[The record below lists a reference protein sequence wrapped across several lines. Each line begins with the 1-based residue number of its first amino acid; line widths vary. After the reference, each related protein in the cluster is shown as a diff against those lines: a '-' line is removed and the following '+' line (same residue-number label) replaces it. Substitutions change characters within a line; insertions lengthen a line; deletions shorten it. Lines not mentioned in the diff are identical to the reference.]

1 MYTKNQLV
9 TKIKSINNIDLINYL
24 ILIYAFILSFP
35 VALKTPVLILMIL
48 LWVTNKERF
57 NSNFTKINHIFLMM
71 SVFLL
76 YMIISSFWSEAPIK
90 EILVSIK
97 KYWYYLPMFIIYKY
111 IKKEY
116 ILYTISSFLLGM
128 FVSEI
133 LSYGV
138 ILSFWEIR
146 HATVEN
152 PSIFLHHIQYSIFL
166 SFTATIL
173 LFKSLNSEIKI
184 LKILYFI
191 FFITVT
197 INLFLN
203 IGRTGYI
210 TFLVSIFL
218 SLIVVY
224 KLKKRIILTIF
235 IAIVSIITLVYNFSP
250 NFKIRTYQGIEN
262 IQQLST
268 KGEYNTSI
276 GARFALWI
284 AAKEI
289 FIKNPILG
297 VGVADHLHKK
307 NEFAKKSDAFEFLL
321 HIKHFHNSFLE
332 ILTQF
337 GIIGLSLFLYILYLL
352 WKIPIQNKIFKIF
365 KISILTILILGSF
378 TDRLFYI
385 NSTISLFALIF
396 GLIFAQYKEEK
407 SNALQ

>member
-1 MYTKNQLV
+1 MLT
-9 TKIKSINNIDLINYL
+9 KSIKRVDYINYF

-35 VALKTPVLILMIL
+35 VALKTPIIVLLIIFWL
-48 LWVTNKERF
+48 TDKNRF
-57 NSNFTKINHIFLMM
+57 NSNFIKMNHIFLMM
-71 SVFLL
+71 GIFLF
-76 YMIISSFWSEAPIK
+76 YIIISSIWSEANAK

-116 ILYTISSFLLGM
+116 ILYTISSFLVGM
-128 FVSEI
+128 FISEL

-138 ILSFWEIR
+138 IFSFWEIR
-146 HATVEN
+146 HATAAN

-166 SFTATIL
+166 SLTSIIL
-173 LFKSLNSEIKI
+173 FFKAIYETKRNVQ
-184 LKILYFI
+184 ILYFL

-197 INLFLN
+197 LNLFLN
-203 IGRTGYI
+203 VGRTGYI

-224 KLKKRIILTIF
+224 KLKKQIIITTF
-235 IAIVSIITLVYNFSP
+235 IALVSIITLAYNFSP
-250 NFKIRTYQGIEN
+250 NFKIRTYQGIED
-262 IQQLST
+262 IQQLT
-268 KGEYNTSI
+268 QEGKYNTSI
-276 GARFALWI
+276 GSRFALWI
-284 AAKEI
+284 VAKEI

-297 VGVADHLHKK
+297 VGVANHIHTK
-307 NEFAKKSDAFEFLL
+307 NEFAKMMFNNNFKFLL
-321 HIKHFHNSFLE
+321 NIKHFHNSFLE

-337 GIIGLSLFLYILYLL
+337 GIIGLSIFLYILYLL
-352 WKIPIQNKIFKIF
+352 FKIPIKDKKIKIF
-365 KISILTILILGSF
+365 KISILSIFILGSF

-396 GLIFAQYKEEK
+396 GLILAQYKIEEE